1 MDYRLLKI
9 ALIVCVMAAF
19 NTLAFAETQ
28 DKITHVVII
37 SFDGLRPDAISQL
50 GPALAPNFHEMINN
64 GASTLNARTDPD
76 WTVTMPNH
84 TCMITGRG
92 VLGKEGH
99 GYVDNRS
106 TELSIHDNKASYV
119 ASIFDVVKDHGLT
132 TGFFAS
138 KKKFQVFL
146 NSYGGD
152 GKHGHASKIDI
163 HFLTDHDD
171 QTTLKYFLK
180 QMGADLP
187 ALTFV
192 HFAGPDTAGHH
203 HGWSL
208 TPGSSYLLAV
218 EQEDVYLGKI
228 LREIGKLPAL
238 AQSTVVIAT
247 SDHGGLGSNHEDNT
261 KVEDYR
267 IPFIIWGKGVAGGID
282 LYKMNK
288 DIRQDPGD
296 KQIPYGQLLQ
306 PIRNGDVANCA
317 MSILGLPMVPG
328 STIGNPDAICGAIK
342 S

>member
-1 MDYRLLKI
+1 MNYRLLKI
-9 ALIVCVMAAF
+9 ALIVALSAAF
-19 NTLAFAETQ
+19 NTFAFAETQ
-28 DKITHVVII
+28 DKATHVII
-37 SFDGLRPDAISQL
+37 VSFDGLRPDAITHL
-50 GPALAPNFHEMINN
+50 GPELAPNFYDMMKN
-64 GASTLNARTDPD
+64 GESTLNARTDPD
-76 WTVTMPNH
+76 RTVTMPNH

-92 VLGKEGH
+92 VLGAEGH

-106 TELSIHDNKASYV
+106 AELSIHTNKQSYV
-119 ASIFDVVKDHGLT
+119 ASIFDVAKDHGLT

-152 GKHGHASKIDI
+152 ESRGHPSRIDV
-163 HFLTDHDD
+163 HSLTDQDD
-171 QTTLKYFLK
+171 EVTLEHLLK
-180 QMGADLP
+180 QMDTDLP

-192 HFAGPDTAGHH
+192 HFAGPDKAGHH

-208 TPGSSYLLAV
+208 TQGSSYLLAV
-218 EQEDVYLGKI
+218 QQEDIYLGKI
-228 LREIGKLPAL
+228 LKEIGKLPAL

-247 SDHGGLGSNHEDNT
+247 SDHGGLGTDHEDKT

-267 IPFIIWGKGVAGGID
+267 IPLIIWGKGVARGMD

-317 MSILGLPMVPG
+317 MSILGLPVVPG
-328 STIGNPDAICGAIK
+328 STIGNPDTICGAIK